1 MKLLSSLFV
10 ALLVAAPVFAADS
23 GSEKWEKEIAAFEA
37 SDKTNPP
44 PKHAVLFIGSS
55 SIRLWE
61 SLAQDFPDHKVINR
75 GFGGSEIAD
84 STYFADRI
92 VIPYDPAVIYMRAGT
107 NDIANGKSPEQVFED
122 FKAFVAAVHAKLPK
136 TEVVFTS
143 VNPTNARWDQL
154 DRQKKLNALIREWT
168 GKTPGTGFID
178 CYDVSLGADG
188 RPRKELFQD
197 DQLHF
202 NAEGYKVL
210 AERIRPYL
218 PKVKE

>member
-1 MKLLSSLFV
+1 MKFLPSLLIALF
-10 ALLVAAPVFAADS
+10 VAAPVFAADNNS
-23 GSEKWEKEIAAFEA
+23 AKWEEQIAAFEA

-44 PKHAVLFIGSS
+44 PKHALLFIGSS
-55 SIRLWE
+55 SIRLWD
-61 SLAQDFPDHKVINR
+61 SLAADFPGHKVINR

-84 STYFADRI
+84 STYFVDRI
-92 VIPYDPAVIYMRAGT
+92 VIPYEPAVIYMRAGT

-122 FKAFVAAVHAKLPK
+122 FKGFVAAVHAKLPK

-143 VNPTNARWDQL
+143 VNPTNARWEQL
-154 DRQKKLNALIREWT
+154 DRQKKLNSLIKGWT
-168 GKTPGTGFID
+168 EKTPGTGFID
-178 CYDVSLGADG
+178 CYDVSLGGDG
-188 RPRKELFQD
+188 KPRKELFLD

-218 PKVKE
+218 PKAE

>member
-1 MKLLSSLFV
+1 MKFLSSLLV
-10 ALLVAAPVFAADS
+10 ALLVAAPVFAADN
-23 GSEKWEKEIAAFEA
+23 GSAKWEKEIAAFEA

-44 PKHAVLFIGSS
+44 PKHALLFIGSS
-55 SIRLWE
+55 SIRLWD
-61 SLAQDFPDHKVINR
+61 SLAKDFPDHKVINR

-84 STYFADRI
+84 STYFVDRI

-136 TEVVFTS
+136 TEVVFTG
-143 VNPTNARWDQL
+143 VNPTNARWGQL
-154 DRQKKLNALIREWT
+154 DKQTKLNGLIKGWT
-168 GKTPGTGFID
+168 EKTPGTGFID

-188 RPRKELFQD
+188 KPRKELFLD

-218 PKVKE
+218 PKAE